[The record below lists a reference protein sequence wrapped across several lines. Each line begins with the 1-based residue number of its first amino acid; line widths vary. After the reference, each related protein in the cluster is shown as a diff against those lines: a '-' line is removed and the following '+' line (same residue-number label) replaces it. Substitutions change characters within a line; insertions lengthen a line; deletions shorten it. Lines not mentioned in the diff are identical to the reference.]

1 MRCSRSFHKY
11 HPIEC
16 GYVLSY
22 EGCLLK
28 GHPYPGNNLSR
39 RNPSFFRDHSALS
52 LHNNSPVKK
61 KQIMNAQ
68 LSWNQ
73 TSNLYVTPT
82 MLLILWVVLWVTHH
96 IRLPLPSLNSDFL
109 LVAWHRVRSV
119 DIVEEAEK
127 IWRKREK
134 PFTLLRLWRR
144 LRFDARVLACPVRLT
159 TTRANPGPT
168 LSQ

>member
-1 MRCSRSFHKY
+1 
-11 HPIEC
+11 
-16 GYVLSY
+16 
-22 EGCLLK
+22 
-28 GHPYPGNNLSR
+28 
-39 RNPSFFRDHSALS
+39 
-52 LHNNSPVKK
+52 
-61 KQIMNAQ
+61 MNAQ

-159 TTRANPGPT
+159 TTRANLGPT